1 MDKKEEAPAKPE
13 KKPEDMTRE
22 ELLDYCKVAFGSHWE
37 LLSPIGETGESRFCN
52 FVSF

>member
-22 ELLDYCKVAFGSHWE
+22 ELLDYCKVAIGSQWE
-37 LLSPIGETGESRFCN
+37 PLSSIGETGES
-52 FVSF
+52 